1 MFFIKLEDKLKEYLQ
16 SLVETVGSIKPDVFL
31 PVIILSVYVLMFALM
46 FRNKNTR
53 EMLLRTN
60 RIIREMMS
68 VLFIFDSRNRYE
80 ESEFENKLT
89 PKIEREVIQELL
101 DKGLTRKVL
110 NKELSNYCD
119 EQLEVQLK
127 KYLSNSNTM
136 SEAFRLKTS
145 KQVESNALLCRTIND
160 EQHSSTSV
168 KSRLTN
174 LFILFTLVMLGA
186 NFIYGSEITDTN
198 KILVAITYITLSSF
212 LIFIIRTSH
221 QRSAMLISIQEDLKK
236 QSELNDFLVHF
247 KKGKDLTEHDV
258 EFLRLLM
265 ISRAEREAKTSHPY
279 EVILK
284 NVSDSNIQLGKSSI
298 KLGQN
303 KSQTKT

>member
-1 MFFIKLEDKLKEYLQ
+1 MKEYLQ

>member
-1 MFFIKLEDKLKEYLQ
+1 FFIKLEDKLKEYLQ

-80 ESEFENKLT
+80 ESELENKLT

-265 ISRAEREAKTSHPY
+265 ISRAEREAKASHPY